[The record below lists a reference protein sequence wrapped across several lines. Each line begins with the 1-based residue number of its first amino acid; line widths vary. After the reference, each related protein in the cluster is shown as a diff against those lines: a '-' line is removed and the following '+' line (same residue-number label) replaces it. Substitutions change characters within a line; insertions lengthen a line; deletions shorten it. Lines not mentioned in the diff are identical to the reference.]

1 MKLAGWFQNCSGIMF
16 GRSPA
21 NQSVE
26 NYTIE
31 DVYQDLEDE
40 LQIPIIYDIDCGH
53 MPPQITFINGAFA
66 EVKVENGKGVVKQHF
81 I

>member
-1 MKLAGWFQNCSGIMF
+1 MF

-21 NQSVE
+21 NHSVE

-31 DVYQDLEDE
+31 DVYQDLSDE
-40 LQIPIIYDIDCGH
+40 LQIPIVYDIDCGH

-66 EVKVENGKGVVKQHF
+66 EVNVENGKGVVKQYF
-81 I
+81 T